1 MKKSLPLKS
10 VALFI
15 AGCFTFAALPAYGE
29 GDDMQIRN
37 GFPDVLDGT
46 MMPYDFSATDSIVPW
61 GIDMRPVFINYVAR
75 HGARFLSSQKK
86 IDKLRKELIE
96 ARDENT
102 LSEKGKDFLALI
114 DRVDSVTDGR
124 WGALNDVGIEEEKR
138 LAGEMADVAP
148 GLLEKGKIKAIATY
162 VPRVVMTMYEF
173 CHQLACTSSDFE
185 ISTAEGKQFNP
196 LLRYFTTDSAYVA
209 YLKNP
214 TWKETYDKYAY
225 KILPTAPAQSFFTI
239 GKANH
244 KLQKLSLDAYGILQ
258 SLKAAGIDAD
268 PSEWFTLSDYRN
280 CWEVSNLEHYY
291 ERSANSF
298 SMAPVEGAYPLLQS
312 LINSTET
319 ALNGASE
326 EVAFLRFGHAETLLP
341 LFSLMRLPG
350 CYQPEA
356 SAASLSKTWIDS
368 YITPL
373 GANLMI
379 VVLKD
384 QDGTPFVALRLNG
397 KWVDTDGS
405 KLTEWSKMKS
415 LWESYMRD

>member
-29 GDDMQIRN
+29 GDGMQIRN

-86 IDKLRKELIE
+86 IEKLRKELIE

-291 ERSANSF
+291 ERAANCF
-298 SMAPVEGAYPLLQS
+298 SMAPVLGAYRLLQS

-326 EVAFLRFGHAETLLP
+326 EVAFLRF
-341 LFSLMRLPG
+341 
-350 CYQPEA
+350 
-356 SAASLSKTWIDS
+356 
-368 YITPL
+368 
-373 GANLMI
+373 
-379 VVLKD
+379 
-384 QDGTPFVALRLNG
+384 
-397 KWVDTDGS
+397 
-405 KLTEWSKMKS
+405 
-415 LWESYMRD
+415 